1 MLHQTL
7 VSFPFSSSSVSP
19 CTIPLSSASAG
30 SASSALPLFAGRLV
44 SPPPPYPRSS
54 QVEIKRMMDML
65 ASARDQGFLP
75 DEVEDLV
82 WSADRGN
89 PLGEEFQVDDLLDL
103 RGLPESEEDEE
114 APRVTEASFSLPKPS
129 PCVDNEPLE
138 LYTEITFSE
147 TDAASL
153 EWLSRFCDDD
163 CSKEFPSPSP
173 PPSHLGMLP
182 SPPTQITLSKYSSAG
197 SQTLAPVPVPSL
209 YSTATAAGSLST
221 EALVPVKAKRSKRLR
236 GSGWSCSSSV
246 KLSDSSPTSSITTL
260 RTASPSPS
268 SSSSSSSFNSYISY
282 EPPPFTSFLPDD
294 SSAPPKPQKP
304 KKRGRKPKNPIISPA
319 ERRCTHCGVHKTP
332 QWRAGPQGAKT
343 LCNACGVRFKSG
355 RLLPEYRPACS
366 PTFVSNIHSN
376 SHRKVLEMRRKKDD
390 QVLVSSAPPVSTC

>member
-7 VSFPFSSSSVSP
+7 VSFQPFSSSSVSP
-19 CTIPLSSASAG
+19 CSLPFPSPSAG
-30 SASSALPLFAGRLV
+30 SASSAFPLFAGRLV

-54 QVEIKRMMDML
+54 QVEMKLMKNML
-65 ASARDQGFLP
+65 ASARDQGFP
-75 DEVEDLV
+75 ADEVEELA
-82 WSADRGN
+82 WPGERGN
-89 PLGEEFQVDDLLDL
+89 VLGEDFQVEDLLDL

-114 APRVTEASFSLPKPS
+114 APRVTEASFSPPKPF
-129 PCVDNEPLE
+129 PCADNEPLE
-138 LYTEITFSE
+138 LYTEITLSE

-153 EWLSRFCDDD
+153 EWLSRFFDD

-173 PPSHLGMLP
+173 PPSHLSMLP
-182 SPPTQITLSKYSSAG
+182 SLPTQNPQSKYSSAG
-197 SQTLAPVPVPSL
+197 SQTLAPVPAPSL

-221 EALVPVKAKRSKRLR
+221 EGLVPIKAKRSKRLR
-236 GSGWSCSSSV
+236 GSGWSRSGSF
-246 KLSDSSPTSSITTL
+246 KLSDSSPDSSITTF
-260 RTASPSPS
+260 RAPSPSPS

-282 EPPPFTSFLPDD
+282 EPPRFTGFLLND
-294 SSAPPKPQKP
+294 SSAPPKPQNP

-366 PTFVSNIHSN
+366 PTFLSNIHSN
-376 SHRKVLEMRRKKDD
+376 SHRKVLEMRRKKDE
-390 QVLVSSAPPVSTC
+390 QVVVSSAPPVSTC